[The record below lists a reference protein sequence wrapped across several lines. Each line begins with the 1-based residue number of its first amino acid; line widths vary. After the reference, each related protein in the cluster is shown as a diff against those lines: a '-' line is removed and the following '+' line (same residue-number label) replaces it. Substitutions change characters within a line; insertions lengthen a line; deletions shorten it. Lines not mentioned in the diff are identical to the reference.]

1 MITHLILVRAL
12 VLLLLAAFLSG
23 CVSSGS
29 RGMALSAP
37 PKNDTPFAQP
47 DQKDQWSD
55 RDNRW
60 LFWDPASPSNQQ
72 VERGPV
78 AGGLQLLLTTESRLN
93 IFDGATHP
101 LSVVVFQL
109 ADSSAFNRLV
119 MNKTSLAQ
127 LLLEPENLTG
137 AISFVTFTLGP
148 SDVISKSLTLE
159 AGVTQLGI
167 AAGFASLV
175 DTQSTRLISVP
186 LVAESQPQKGQ
197 YLTEIIS
204 DKLGSLFGSEDEEF
218 EAASFRTPMLQL
230 ELDFGSQQIDR
241 VAVSA
246 F

>member
-1 MITHLILVRAL
+1 MV
-12 VLLLLAAFLSG
+12 
-23 CVSSGS
+23 
-29 RGMALSAP
+29 LSAAP
-37 PKNDTPFAQP
+37 ENNTPFAQA

-55 RDNRW
+55 RDSRW
-60 LFWDPASPSNQQ
+60 LLWDPASPSNQQ
-72 VERGPV
+72 VERSAV
-78 AGGLQLLLTTESRLN
+78 TGGLQLMLKTESRLN
-93 IFDGATHP
+93 TFDGATHP

-109 ADSSAFNRLV
+109 ADSASFNRLV
-119 MNKTSLAQ
+119 MKKASLAQ

-148 SDVISKSLTLE
+148 SGVIRKSLTLE

-186 LVAESQPQKGQ
+186 LVAESQPKKGQ
-197 YLTEIIS
+197 YLTEIIGE
-204 DKLGSLFGSEDEEF
+204 KLNSLFGSEDEEF

-241 VAVSA
+241 VAVRA